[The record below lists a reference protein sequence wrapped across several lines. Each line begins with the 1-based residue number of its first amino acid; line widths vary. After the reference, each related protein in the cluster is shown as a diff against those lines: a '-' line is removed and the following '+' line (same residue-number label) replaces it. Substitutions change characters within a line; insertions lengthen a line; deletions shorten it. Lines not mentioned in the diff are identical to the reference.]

1 MLVKTSSVVARS
13 RSPSS
18 MPPSKIPSLLGRT
31 TSIIGL
37 GCYAPERVITNEE
50 LALTLDTSDEWVR
63 QRTGISER
71 HVVPPGESTSDLG
84 IAAAK
89 AALADA
95 RLDPCEIDMVIT
107 ATVTPDQIMPAT
119 AARVALEAGCVGA
132 AAFDLSAGCTGFLY
146 SLALAASAVASG
158 LHDNIL
164 VVGAEAISKILDWSD
179 RSTAVLFGDGAGA
192 AVVSTARGAGHIL
205 GFELGGDGSGG
216 DFLSLP
222 AGGTRMPATHE
233 TVDAGM
239 HFVHMDGKEIYKFA
253 TRIIAPS
260 AEAVLA
266 RCGKTVD
273 DVDLFVPHQAN
284 LRIIEA
290 GAKKLGIPMEKVYTN
305 LQRYGNTSS
314 ASMPMCLTE
323 ARQEGRLHDGDLVLL
338 MGFGGGLTWGSG
350 LLEWGS

>member
-1 MLVKTSSVVARS
+1 
-13 RSPSS
+13 
-18 MPPSKIPSLLGRT
+18 
-31 TSIIGL
+31 
-37 GCYAPERVITNEE
+37 
-50 LALTLDTSDEWVR
+50 
-63 QRTGISER
+63 
-71 HVVPPGESTSDLG
+71 
-84 IAAAK
+84 
-89 AALADA
+89 
-95 RLDPCEIDMVIT
+95 
-107 ATVTPDQIMPAT
+107 
-119 AARVALEAGCVGA
+119 
-132 AAFDLSAGCTGFLY
+132 
-146 SLALAASAVASG
+146 
-158 LHDNIL
+158 

-323 ARQEGRLHDGDLVLL
+323 ARQEGRLRDGDLVLL